1 VGLYFPTRQDKDV
14 VEAPKGFVMPKL
26 KTHKGVA
33 KRVRLT
39 KKGKVKRS
47 QAWHAHLMAGKRPS
61 RRRRL
66 KRSTIMFGAEA
77 KRMKRLLGLA

>member
-1 VGLYFPTRQDKDV
+1 

-33 KRVRLT
+33 KRVKLT
-39 KKGKVKRS
+39 KKGKVKRG
-47 QAWHAHLMAGKRPS
+47 QAWHAHLMAAKRPG

-66 KRSTIMFGAEA
+66 KRPAILLGAEA